1 MSERLDDSSELEE
14 TMTEETI
21 YVTPTAIFRVGRG
34 TLEAAV
40 LDHKKGR
47 ALFLFHDEDDAEEYR
62 LATGIYPA
70 EEGFRPVSLEVEALR
85 DVLAEYGCTHV
96 VSPTPLTADS
106 QGPDFFAAEA
116 FVGILEEFPPV
127 EVV

>member
-1 MSERLDDSSELEE
+1 
-14 TMTEETI
+14 MTEETI
-21 YVTPTAIFRVGRG
+21 YVTPTAIFRAVGG

-40 LDHKKGR
+40 VEEEGRGR
-47 ALFLFHDEDDAEEYR
+47 ALFVFCDEADAEEYR

-70 EEGFRPVSLEVEALR
+70 EEGFKPVSLEVGALR

-106 QGPDFFAAEA
+106 QGPDFFAAEP

>member
-1 MSERLDDSSELEE
+1 LTKEE

-21 YVTPTAIFRVGRG
+21 YVTPTAIFRAGRG

-40 LDHKKGR
+40 VEDEGRGR
-47 ALFLFHDEDDAEEYR
+47 ALFLFRDEEAAEAYR

-70 EEGFRPVSLEVEALR
+70 EEGFKPVSLEVGALR

-106 QGPDFFAAEA
+106 EGPDFFAAEA

-127 EVV
+127 EVA

>member
-1 MSERLDDSSELEE
+1 
-14 TMTEETI
+14 MTEETI
-21 YVTPTAIFRVGRG
+21 YMTPTAIFRAGRD

-40 LDHKKGR
+40 VEKEDRGR
-47 ALFLFHDEDDAEEYR
+47 ALFLFHDEADAEEYR
-62 LATGIYPA
+62 RDTGIYPA
-70 EEGFRPVSLEVEALR
+70 EEGFKPVSLAVWALR

-96 VSPTPLTADS
+96 VSPKALTADS

-116 FVGILEEFPPV
+116 FVRILEEFPPV

>member
-1 MSERLDDSSELEE
+1 MEE
-14 TMTEETI
+14 NMTEETI
-21 YVTPTAIFRVGRG
+21 YVTPTALFRVGRG
-34 TLEAAV
+34 TLEAATV
-40 LDHKKGR
+40 DGEKGR
-47 ALFLFHDEDDAEEYR
+47 ALFLFRDKDDAEEYR

-70 EEGFRPVSLEVEALR
+70 EEGFKPVSLEVGALR

-106 QGPDFFAAEA
+106 EGPDFFAAED

-127 EVV
+127 EVA